1 MRYTRTGKAVC
12 ASCVN
17 VNHQSEI
24 YPELLPSQKA
34 EKIKQM
40 QEEGHVVCMVGDGLN
55 DSIGV
60 RRDYQLLTSACV

>member
-1 MRYTRTGKAVC
+1 MAVF
-12 ASCVN
+12 ASCAN
-17 VNHQSEI
+17 VQSEI

-40 QEEGHVVCMVGDGLN
+40 QEEGLVVCMVGDGLN

-60 RRDYQLLTSACV
+60 SRD